1 MNTIKKFLQSL
12 DVSDEFIVT
21 GSYDCTAKIWTKRT
35 VTEWDLFHVIN
46 LHNDSVWDLKLR
58 NHTLVTGGLDGFIG
72 IFSLENRNFQVRYL
86 FKVKCLFMLALTLL
100 IIIHLKV

>member
-21 GSYDCTAKIWTKRT
+21 GSYDCTAKIWTKTT

-58 NHTLVTGGLDGFIG
+58 NYTLVTGGLDGFIG

-86 FKVKCLFMLALTLL
+86 FKVK
-100 IIIHLKV
+100 